1 MMTALDGATLLDL
14 ERTTGQDDQ
23 IAQDSSLQNQSHV
36 IIKRKLI
43 FLFSVPVR
51 LAVWLFGCLAV
62 WLSGCLAFLT
72 MCGKMK

>member
-1 MMTALDGATLLDL
+1 MMTALDGATVLDL

-36 IIKRKLI
+36 IIKRKLV

-51 LAVWLFGCLAV
+51 LA
-62 WLSGCLAFLT
+62 WLSGCLAVCLPG
-72 MCGKMK
+72 CLAVWHSSLCAAK